1 MKKNIILYSFI
12 ALLSGTAGCS
22 DMLDEYPLD
31 AISPETYYNNADEL
45 RSATNQFYGM
55 FPGAASGYTES
66 ADVVCIFNLPAEV
79 QGIRT
84 VPTSGGGW
92 NWEYLR
98 AVNFYLSHSVRCDDV
113 DAREH
118 FDGIARFF
126 RAYFYFEKVKR
137 FGEVPWFD
145 RELSSTDPEL
155 FRPRDSRDF
164 IMDKILD
171 DLTYAINNISDKK
184 DLYNV
189 THWTALALKSRICL
203 FEGTFRKYHGIP
215 GYEKF
220 LNECATA
227 SKLFIDNA
235 PYAIYQT
242 GAQPYRDLFS
252 SMNAIEEEVILAR
265 DYDRSQN
272 VMHEANANTLS
283 PTYGRPGMN
292 KKIVN
297 SYLMTNG
304 DRFTD
309 QPGYETMQYYD
320 EMQNRDPRL
329 TQTVVGP
336 GYMRIN
342 SDAVSSPN
350 FGASTTGYQITKWV
364 TDASGDGYL
373 GSSND
378 YILFRAAEVYLNYA
392 EAKAELGT
400 LTTGYQITKWVTDA
414 SGDGYLG
421 SSNDYILFRAA
432 EVYLNYAE
440 AKAELGTLTQEDLK
454 ISIKKIRDRVGMPNI
469 DMDAANAN
477 PDPYLCALESGY
489 QNVTGPNKGVIL
501 EIRRERTIEL
511 LLEGFRYYD
520 IIRWKEGKVFE
531 QPYKG
536 MYFPGLTQ
544 GSGDNRYDVFDMNDG
559 TVGDKEKVDICI
571 YTGKKPSV
579 KNIRKFYKLGDE
591 FVLTDG
597 DKGNI
602 ICHDIEKEP
611 RQWREDRDYLYPIPT
626 QERLLS
632 NGTLSQ
638 NPNWNDGLDF

>member
-400 LTTGYQITKWVTDA
+400 LT
-414 SGDGYLG
+414 
-421 SSNDYILFRAA
+421 
-432 EVYLNYAE
+432 
-440 AKAELGTLTQEDLK
+440 QEDLK

-520 IIRWKEGKVFE
+520 IIRWKEGKMFE
-531 QPYKG
+531 QPFLG

-559 TVGDKEKVDICI
+559 IAGDKEKVDICI

-579 KNIRKFYKLGDE
+579 KNIRKFYKLGEE

-611 RQWREDRDYLYPIPT
+611 RQWNEERDYFFPIPT
-626 QERLLS
+626 TERSLT
-632 NGTLSQ
+632 NGALTQ
-638 NPNWNDGLDF
+638 NPGWNDGLDF

>member
-55 FPGAASGYTES
+55 FPGAVSGYTES

-400 LTTGYQITKWVTDA
+400 LT
-414 SGDGYLG
+414 
-421 SSNDYILFRAA
+421 
-432 EVYLNYAE
+432 
-440 AKAELGTLTQEDLK
+440 QEDLK

>member
-22 DMLDEYPLD
+22 DMLDQYPLD

-66 ADVVCIFNLPAEV
+66 ADVVCTFNLPAEV
-79 QGIRT
+79 QGILT

-203 FEGTFRKYHGIP
+203 FEGTYRKYHGIP

-220 LNECATA
+220 LDECATA

-235 PYAIYQT
+235 PYAIYKT

-265 DYDRSQN
+265 DYDRAQN

-342 SDAVSSPN
+342 STTVSSPN

-400 LTTGYQITKWVTDA
+400 LTQD
-414 SGDGYLG
+414 
-421 SSNDYILFRAA
+421 
-432 EVYLNYAE
+432 
-440 AKAELGTLTQEDLK
+440 DLK

-520 IIRWKEGKVFE
+520 IIRWKEGKIFE

-536 MYFPGLTQ
+536 MYFPGLTK
-544 GSGDNRYDVFDMNDG
+544 GSGENRYDVFDMNDG

-638 NPNWNDGLDF
+638 NPNWDDGLDF

>member
-22 DMLDEYPLD
+22 DMLDQYPLD

-66 ADVVCIFNLPAEV
+66 ADVVCTFNLPAEV

-203 FEGTFRKYHGIP
+203 FEGTYRKYHGIP

-220 LNECATA
+220 LDECATA

-235 PYAIYQT
+235 PYAIYKT

-265 DYDRSQN
+265 DYDRAQN

-342 SDAVSSPN
+342 STTVSSPN

-400 LTTGYQITKWVTDA
+400 LT
-414 SGDGYLG
+414 
-421 SSNDYILFRAA
+421 
-432 EVYLNYAE
+432 
-440 AKAELGTLTQEDLK
+440 QEDLE

-520 IIRWKEGKVFE
+520 IIRWKEGKIFE

-536 MYFPGLTQ
+536 MYFPGLTK
-544 GSGDNRYDVFDMNDG
+544 GSGENRYDVFDMNDG

-638 NPNWNDGLDF
+638 NPNWDDGLDF

>member
-400 LTTGYQITKWVTDA
+400 LT
-414 SGDGYLG
+414 
-421 SSNDYILFRAA
+421 
-432 EVYLNYAE
+432 
-440 AKAELGTLTQEDLK
+440 QEDLE

-501 EIRRERTIEL
+501 EIRRERTMEL

-638 NPNWNDGLDF
+638 NPNWDDGLDF

>member
-155 FRPRDSRDF
+155 FRPRDSRDI

-304 DRFTD
+304 TRFTD
-309 QPGYETMQYYD
+309 QPGYKTMQYYD

-342 SDAVSSPN
+342 SDKVESPN
-350 FGASTTGYQITKWV
+350 FSSSTTGYQIIKWV
-364 TDASGDGYL
+364 TDASGDGYM
-373 GSSND
+373 
-378 YILFRAAEVYLNYA
+378 
-392 EAKAELGT
+392 
-400 LTTGYQITKWVTDA
+400 
-414 SGDGYLG
+414 G

-440 AKAELGTLTQEDLK
+440 AKAELGTLTQEDLE

-469 DMDAANAN
+469 DMFAANAN
-477 PDPYLCALESGY
+477 PDPYLCAPETGY
-489 QNVTGPNKGVIL
+489 RNVTDPNKGVIL

-511 LLEGFRYYD
+511 CLEGHRYYD
-520 IIRWKEGKVFE
+520 IIRWKEGKMFE
-531 QPYKG
+531 QPFLG

-559 TVGDKEKVDICI
+559 IAGDKEKVDICI

-579 KNIRKFYKLGDE
+579 KNIRKFYKLGEE

-611 RQWREDRDYLYPIPT
+611 RQWNEERDYFFPIPT
-626 QERLLS
+626 TERSLT
-632 NGTLSQ
+632 NGALTQ
-638 NPNWNDGLDF
+638 NPGWNDGLDF

>member
-171 DLTYAINNISDKK
+171 DLTYAIDNISDKK

-203 FEGTFRKYHGIP
+203 FEGTFRKYHGVP

-400 LTTGYQITKWVTDA
+400 LT
-414 SGDGYLG
+414 
-421 SSNDYILFRAA
+421 
-432 EVYLNYAE
+432 
-440 AKAELGTLTQEDLK
+440 QEDLE
-454 ISIKKIRDRVGMPNI
+454 ISIKKIRDRMSMPNI

-638 NPNWNDGLDF
+638 NPNWDDGLDF

>member
-309 QPGYETMQYYD
+309 QPGYKTMQYYD

-350 FGASTTGYQITKWV
+350 FGASTTGYQIIKWV
-364 TDASGDGYL
+364 TDASGDGYM
-373 GSSND
+373 
-378 YILFRAAEVYLNYA
+378 
-392 EAKAELGT
+392 
-400 LTTGYQITKWVTDA
+400 
-414 SGDGYLG
+414 G

-440 AKAELGTLTQEDLK
+440 AKAELGTLTQEDLE

-469 DMDAANAN
+469 DMLAANAN
-477 PDPYLCALESGY
+477 PDPYLCAPETGY
-489 QNVTGPNKGVIL
+489 RNVTDPNKGVIL

-511 LLEGFRYYD
+511 CLEGHRYYD
-520 IIRWKEGKVFE
+520 IIRWKEGKMFE
-531 QPYKG
+531 QPFLG

-559 TVGDKEKVDICI
+559 IAGDKEKVDICI

>member
-22 DMLDEYPLD
+22 DMLDQYPLD

-66 ADVVCIFNLPAEV
+66 ADVVCTFNLPAEV

-203 FEGTFRKYHGIP
+203 FEGTYRKYHGIP

-220 LNECATA
+220 LDECATA

-235 PYAIYQT
+235 PYAIYKT

-265 DYDRSQN
+265 DYDRAQN

-342 SDAVSSPN
+342 STTVSSPN
-350 FGASTTGYQITKWV
+350 FGASTTGYQIIKWV
-364 TDASGDGYL
+364 TDASGDGYM
-373 GSSND
+373 
-378 YILFRAAEVYLNYA
+378 
-392 EAKAELGT
+392 
-400 LTTGYQITKWVTDA
+400 
-414 SGDGYLG
+414 G

-440 AKAELGTLTQEDLK
+440 AKAELGTLTQDDLK

-469 DMDAANAN
+469 DMLAANAN
-477 PDPYLCALESGY
+477 PDPYLCAPETGY
-489 QNVTGPNKGVIL
+489 RNVTGPNKGVIL

-511 LLEGFRYYD
+511 CLEGHRYYD
-520 IIRWKEGKVFE
+520 IIRWKEGKMFE
-531 QPYKG
+531 QPFLG

-559 TVGDKEKVDICI
+559 TVGDGEKVDICI

-579 KNIRKFYKLGDE
+579 RNIRKFYKLGEE

-611 RQWREDRDYLYPIPT
+611 RQWNEERDYFFPIPT
-626 QERLLS
+626 TERSLT
-632 NGTLSQ
+632 NGALTQ
-638 NPNWNDGLDF
+638 NPGWNDGLDF

>member
-22 DMLDEYPLD
+22 DMLDQYPLD

-66 ADVVCIFNLPAEV
+66 ADVVCTFNLPAEV

-203 FEGTFRKYHGIP
+203 FEGTYRKYHGIP

-220 LNECATA
+220 LDECATA

-235 PYAIYQT
+235 PYAIYKT

-265 DYDRSQN
+265 DYDRAQN

-342 SDAVSSPN
+342 STTVSSPN

-364 TDASGDGYL
+364 T
-373 GSSND
+373 N
-378 YILFRAAEVYLNYA
+378 
-392 EAKAELGT
+392 
-400 LTTGYQITKWVTDA
+400 A

-440 AKAELGTLTQEDLK
+440 AKAELGTLTQDDLK

-520 IIRWKEGKVFE
+520 IIRWKEGKIFE

-536 MYFPGLTQ
+536 MYFPGLTK
-544 GSGDNRYDVFDMNDG
+544 GSGENRYDVFDMNDG

-638 NPNWNDGLDF
+638 NPNWDDGLDF

>member
-22 DMLDEYPLD
+22 DMLDQYPLD

-66 ADVVCIFNLPAEV
+66 ADVVCTFNLPAEV

-203 FEGTFRKYHGIP
+203 FEGTYRKYHGIP

-220 LNECATA
+220 LDECATA

-235 PYAIYQT
+235 PYAIYKT

-265 DYDRSQN
+265 DYDRAQN

-342 SDAVSSPN
+342 STTVSSPN

-400 LTTGYQITKWVTDA
+400 LT
-414 SGDGYLG
+414 
-421 SSNDYILFRAA
+421 
-432 EVYLNYAE
+432 
-440 AKAELGTLTQEDLK
+440 QEDLE

-469 DMDAANAN
+469 DMLAANAN
-477 PDPYLCALESGY
+477 PDPYLCAPETGY
-489 QNVTGPNKGVIL
+489 RNVTDPNKGVIL

-511 LLEGFRYYD
+511 CLEGHRYYD
-520 IIRWKEGKVFE
+520 IIRWKEGKMFE
-531 QPYKG
+531 QPFLG

-559 TVGDKEKVDICI
+559 IAGDKEKVDICI

-579 KNIRKFYKLGDE
+579 KNIRKFYKLGEE

-638 NPNWNDGLDF
+638 NPNWDDGLDF

>member
-22 DMLDEYPLD
+22 DMLDQYPLD

-66 ADVVCIFNLPAEV
+66 ADVVCTFNLPAEV

-203 FEGTFRKYHGIP
+203 FEGTYRKYHGIP

-220 LNECATA
+220 LDECATA

-235 PYAIYQT
+235 PYAIYKT

-265 DYDRSQN
+265 DYDRAQN

-342 SDAVSSPN
+342 STTVSSPN
-350 FGASTTGYQITKWV
+350 FGASTTGYQIIKWV
-364 TDASGDGYL
+364 TDASGDGYM
-373 GSSND
+373 
-378 YILFRAAEVYLNYA
+378 
-392 EAKAELGT
+392 
-400 LTTGYQITKWVTDA
+400 
-414 SGDGYLG
+414 G

-440 AKAELGTLTQEDLK
+440 AKAELGTLTQEDLE

-520 IIRWKEGKVFE
+520 IIRWKEGKMFE
-531 QPYKG
+531 QPFLG

-638 NPNWNDGLDF
+638 NPNWDDGLDF

>member
-22 DMLDEYPLD
+22 DMLDQYPLD

-66 ADVVCIFNLPAEV
+66 ADVVCTFNLPAEV

-203 FEGTFRKYHGIP
+203 FEGTYRKYHGIP

-220 LNECATA
+220 LDECATT

-235 PYAIYQT
+235 PYAIYKT

-265 DYDRSQN
+265 DYDRAQN

-342 SDAVSSPN
+342 SDKVESPN
-350 FGASTTGYQITKWV
+350 FSSSTTGYQIIKWV
-364 TDASGDGYL
+364 TDASGDGYM
-373 GSSND
+373 
-378 YILFRAAEVYLNYA
+378 
-392 EAKAELGT
+392 
-400 LTTGYQITKWVTDA
+400 
-414 SGDGYLG
+414 G

-440 AKAELGTLTQEDLK
+440 AKAELGTLTQEDLE

-469 DMDAANAN
+469 DMLAANAN
-477 PDPYLCALESGY
+477 PDPYLCAPETGY
-489 QNVTGPNKGVIL
+489 RNVTDPNKGVIL

-520 IIRWKEGKVFE
+520 IIRWKEGKMFE
-531 QPYKG
+531 QPFLG

-559 TVGDKEKVDICI
+559 IAGDKEKVDICI

-579 KNIRKFYKLGDE
+579 KNIRKFYKLGEE

-611 RQWREDRDYLYPIPT
+611 RQWNEERDYFFPIPT
-626 QERLLS
+626 TERSLT
-632 NGTLSQ
+632 NGALTQ
-638 NPNWNDGLDF
+638 NPGWNDGLDF

>member
-227 SKLFIDNA
+227 SKQFIDNA

-350 FGASTTGYQITKWV
+350 FGAS
-364 TDASGDGYL
+364 
-373 GSSND
+373 
-378 YILFRAAEVYLNYA
+378 
-392 EAKAELGT
+392 
-400 LTTGYQITKWVTDA
+400 TTGYQITKWVTDA

-638 NPNWNDGLDF
+638 NPNWDDGLDF

>member
-1 MKKNIILYSFI
+1 MNT
-12 ALLSGTAGCS
+12 LSN
-22 DMLDEYPLD
+22 

-400 LTTGYQITKWVTDA
+400 LT
-414 SGDGYLG
+414 
-421 SSNDYILFRAA
+421 
-432 EVYLNYAE
+432 
-440 AKAELGTLTQEDLK
+440 QEDLK

-638 NPNWNDGLDF
+638 NPNWDDGLDF

>member
-364 TDASGDGYL
+364 TDAS
-373 GSSND
+373 S
-378 YILFRAAEVYLNYA
+378 
-392 EAKAELGT
+392 
-400 LTTGYQITKWVTDA
+400 
-414 SGDGYLG
+414 DGYLG

-638 NPNWNDGLDF
+638 NPNWDDGLDF

>member
-400 LTTGYQITKWVTDA
+400 LT
-414 SGDGYLG
+414 
-421 SSNDYILFRAA
+421 
-432 EVYLNYAE
+432 
-440 AKAELGTLTQEDLK
+440 QEDLK

-571 YTGKKPSV
+571 YSGKKPSV

-638 NPNWNDGLDF
+638 NPNWDDGLDF

>member
-342 SDAVSSPN
+342 SDKVESPN
-350 FGASTTGYQITKWV
+350 FSSSTTGYQIIKWV
-364 TDASGDGYL
+364 TDASGDGYM
-373 GSSND
+373 
-378 YILFRAAEVYLNYA
+378 
-392 EAKAELGT
+392 
-400 LTTGYQITKWVTDA
+400 
-414 SGDGYLG
+414 G

-469 DMDAANAN
+469 NMDAANAN

-638 NPNWNDGLDF
+638 NPNWDDGLDF

>member
-342 SDAVSSPN
+342 SDKVESPN
-350 FGASTTGYQITKWV
+350 FSSSTTGYQIIKWV
-364 TDASGDGYL
+364 TDASGDGYM
-373 GSSND
+373 
-378 YILFRAAEVYLNYA
+378 
-392 EAKAELGT
+392 
-400 LTTGYQITKWVTDA
+400 
-414 SGDGYLG
+414 G

-440 AKAELGTLTQEDLK
+440 AKAELGTLTQDDLK
-454 ISIKKIRDRVGMPNI
+454 ISIKQIRDRVGMPNI
-469 DMDAANAN
+469 DMLAANAN
-477 PDPYLCALESGY
+477 PDPYLCAPETGY
-489 QNVTGPNKGVIL
+489 RNVTGPNKGVIL

-511 LLEGFRYYD
+511 CLEGHRYYD
-520 IIRWKEGKVFE
+520 IIRWKEGKMFE
-531 QPYKG
+531 QPFLG

-559 TVGDKEKVDICI
+559 TVGDTEKVDICI

-579 KNIRKFYKLGDE
+579 KNIRKFYKLGEE

>member
-342 SDAVSSPN
+342 SDKVESPN
-350 FGASTTGYQITKWV
+350 FSSSTTGYQIIKWV
-364 TDASGDGYL
+364 TDASGDGYM
-373 GSSND
+373 
-378 YILFRAAEVYLNYA
+378 
-392 EAKAELGT
+392 
-400 LTTGYQITKWVTDA
+400 
-414 SGDGYLG
+414 G

-440 AKAELGTLTQEDLK
+440 AKAELGTLTQDDLK

-469 DMDAANAN
+469 DMLAANAN
-477 PDPYLCALESGY
+477 PDPYLCAPETGY
-489 QNVTGPNKGVIL
+489 RNVTGPNKGVIL

-511 LLEGFRYYD
+511 CLEGHRYYD
-520 IIRWKEGKVFE
+520 IIRWKEGKMFE
-531 QPYKG
+531 QPFLG

-559 TVGDKEKVDICI
+559 TVGDTEKVDICI

-579 KNIRKFYKLGDE
+579 KNIRKFYKLGEE

>member
-400 LTTGYQITKWVTDA
+400 LT
-414 SGDGYLG
+414 
-421 SSNDYILFRAA
+421 
-432 EVYLNYAE
+432 
-440 AKAELGTLTQEDLK
+440 QEDLK

-489 QNVTGPNKGVIL
+489 QNVTGPNKCVIL

-638 NPNWNDGLDF
+638 NPNWDDGLDF

>member
-22 DMLDEYPLD
+22 DMLDQYPLD

-66 ADVVCIFNLPAEV
+66 ADVVCTFNLPAEV

-203 FEGTFRKYHGIP
+203 FEGTYRKYHGIP

-220 LNECATA
+220 LDECATA

-235 PYAIYQT
+235 PYAIYKT

-265 DYDRSQN
+265 DYDRAQN

-342 SDAVSSPN
+342 STTVSSPN

-400 LTTGYQITKWVTDA
+400 LTQD
-414 SGDGYLG
+414 
-421 SSNDYILFRAA
+421 
-432 EVYLNYAE
+432 
-440 AKAELGTLTQEDLK
+440 DLK

-520 IIRWKEGKVFE
+520 IIRWKEGKIFE

-536 MYFPGLTQ
+536 MYFPGLTK
-544 GSGDNRYDVFDMNDG
+544 GSGENRYDVFDMNDG

-626 QERLLS
+626 QERILS

-638 NPNWNDGLDF
+638 NPNWDDGLDF

>member
-400 LTTGYQITKWVTDA
+400 LT
-414 SGDGYLG
+414 
-421 SSNDYILFRAA
+421 
-432 EVYLNYAE
+432 
-440 AKAELGTLTQEDLK
+440 QEDLE

-638 NPNWNDGLDF
+638 NPNWDDELDF

>member
-22 DMLDEYPLD
+22 DMLDQYPLD

-66 ADVVCIFNLPAEV
+66 ADVVCTFNLPAEV

-126 RAYFYFEKVKR
+126 RAYFYFEIVKR

-203 FEGTFRKYHGIP
+203 FEGTYRKYHGIP

-220 LNECATA
+220 LDECATA

-235 PYAIYQT
+235 PYAIYKT

-265 DYDRSQN
+265 DYDRAQN

-342 SDAVSSPN
+342 STTVSSPN

-400 LTTGYQITKWVTDA
+400 LTQD
-414 SGDGYLG
+414 
-421 SSNDYILFRAA
+421 
-432 EVYLNYAE
+432 
-440 AKAELGTLTQEDLK
+440 DLK

-520 IIRWKEGKVFE
+520 IIRWKEGKIFE

-536 MYFPGLTQ
+536 MYFPGLTK
-544 GSGDNRYDVFDMNDG
+544 GSGENRYDVFDMNDG

-638 NPNWNDGLDF
+638 NPNWDDGLDF

>member
-22 DMLDEYPLD
+22 DMLDQYPLD

-66 ADVVCIFNLPAEV
+66 ADVVCTFNLPAEV

-203 FEGTFRKYHGIP
+203 FEGTYRKYHGIP

-220 LNECATA
+220 LDECATA

-235 PYAIYQT
+235 PYAIYKT

-265 DYDRSQN
+265 DYDYTKG
-272 VMHEANANTLS
+272 VKHEANYNTMAQ
-283 PTYGRPGMN
+283 TYGRPGMN

-342 SDAVSSPN
+342 STTVSSPN
-350 FGASTTGYQITKWV
+350 FGASTTGYQI
-364 TDASGDGYL
+364 
-373 GSSND
+373 
-378 YILFRAAEVYLNYA
+378 I
-392 EAKAELGT
+392 
-400 LTTGYQITKWVTDA
+400 KWVTDA

-440 AKAELGTLTQEDLK
+440 AKAELGTLTQEDLE

-511 LLEGFRYYD
+511 CLEGHRYYD
-520 IIRWKEGKVFE
+520 IIRWKEGKMFE
-531 QPYKG
+531 QPFLG

-559 TVGDKEKVDICI
+559 IAGDKEKVDICI

-638 NPNWNDGLDF
+638 NPNWDDGLDF

>member
-1 MKKNIILYSFI
+1 
-12 ALLSGTAGCS
+12 
-22 DMLDEYPLD
+22 MLDEYPLD

-400 LTTGYQITKWVTDA
+400 LT
-414 SGDGYLG
+414 
-421 SSNDYILFRAA
+421 
-432 EVYLNYAE
+432 
-440 AKAELGTLTQEDLK
+440 QEDLK

-638 NPNWNDGLDF
+638 NPNWDDGLDF

>member
-297 SYLMTNG
+297 SYPMTNG

-350 FGASTTGYQITKWV
+350 FGAS
-364 TDASGDGYL
+364 
-373 GSSND
+373 
-378 YILFRAAEVYLNYA
+378 
-392 EAKAELGT
+392 
-400 LTTGYQITKWVTDA
+400 TTGYQITKWVTDA

-638 NPNWNDGLDF
+638 NPNWDDGLDF

>member
-66 ADVVCIFNLPAEV
+66 ADVVCTFNLPAEV

-203 FEGTFRKYHGIP
+203 FEGTYRKYHGIP

-220 LNECATA
+220 LDECATA

-235 PYAIYQT
+235 PYAIYKT

-265 DYDRSQN
+265 DYDRAQN

-400 LTTGYQITKWVTDA
+400 LT
-414 SGDGYLG
+414 
-421 SSNDYILFRAA
+421 
-432 EVYLNYAE
+432 
-440 AKAELGTLTQEDLK
+440 QEDLK

-520 IIRWKEGKVFE
+520 IIRWKEGKIFE

-536 MYFPGLTQ
+536 MYFPGLTK
-544 GSGDNRYDVFDMNDG
+544 GSGENRYDVFDMNDG

-638 NPNWNDGLDF
+638 NPNWDDGLDF

>member
-364 TDASGDGYL
+364 TDAL
-373 GSSND
+373 
-378 YILFRAAEVYLNYA
+378 
-392 EAKAELGT
+392 
-400 LTTGYQITKWVTDA
+400 
-414 SGDGYLG
+414 GDGYLG

-469 DMDAANAN
+469 DMLAANAN

-611 RQWREDRDYLYPIPT
+611 RQWNEERDYFFPIPT
-626 QERLLS
+626 TERSLT
-632 NGTLSQ
+632 NGALTQ
-638 NPNWNDGLDF
+638 NPGWNDGLDF

>member
-342 SDAVSSPN
+342 SDKVESPN
-350 FGASTTGYQITKWV
+350 FSSSTTGYQIIKWV
-364 TDASGDGYL
+364 TDASGDGYM
-373 GSSND
+373 
-378 YILFRAAEVYLNYA
+378 
-392 EAKAELGT
+392 
-400 LTTGYQITKWVTDA
+400 
-414 SGDGYLG
+414 G

-511 LLEGFRYYD
+511 CLEGHRYYD
-520 IIRWKEGKVFE
+520 IIRWKEGKMFE
-531 QPYKG
+531 QPFLG

-638 NPNWNDGLDF
+638 NPNWDDGLDF

>member
-22 DMLDEYPLD
+22 DMLDQYPLD

-66 ADVVCIFNLPAEV
+66 ADVVCTFNLPAEV

-203 FEGTFRKYHGIP
+203 FEGTYRKYHGIP

-220 LNECATA
+220 LDECATA

-235 PYAIYQT
+235 PYAIYKT

-265 DYDRSQN
+265 DYDRAQN

-342 SDAVSSPN
+342 SDKVESPN
-350 FGASTTGYQITKWV
+350 FSSSTTGYQIIKWV
-364 TDASGDGYL
+364 TDASGDGYM
-373 GSSND
+373 
-378 YILFRAAEVYLNYA
+378 
-392 EAKAELGT
+392 
-400 LTTGYQITKWVTDA
+400 
-414 SGDGYLG
+414 G

-440 AKAELGTLTQEDLK
+440 AKAELGTLTQDDLK

-520 IIRWKEGKVFE
+520 IIRWKEGKIFE

-536 MYFPGLTQ
+536 MYFPGLTK
-544 GSGDNRYDVFDMNDG
+544 GSGENRYDVFDMNDG

-611 RQWREDRDYLYPIPT
+611 RQWNEERDYFFPIPT
-626 QERLLS
+626 TERSLT
-632 NGTLSQ
+632 NGALTQ
-638 NPNWNDGLDF
+638 NPGWNDGLDF

>member
-22 DMLDEYPLD
+22 DMLDQYPLD

-66 ADVVCIFNLPAEV
+66 ADVVCTFNLPAEV

-203 FEGTFRKYHGIP
+203 FEGTYRKYHGIP

-220 LNECATA
+220 LDECATA

-235 PYAIYQT
+235 PYAIYKT

-265 DYDRSQN
+265 DYDRAQN

-297 SYLMTNG
+297 SYLMTDG
-304 DRFTD
+304 TRFTD
-309 QPGYETMQYYD
+309 PPGYKTMQYYD

-342 SDAVSSPN
+342 SDKVESPN
-350 FGASTTGYQITKWV
+350 FSSSTTGYQIIKWV
-364 TDASGDGYL
+364 TDASGDGYM
-373 GSSND
+373 
-378 YILFRAAEVYLNYA
+378 
-392 EAKAELGT
+392 
-400 LTTGYQITKWVTDA
+400 
-414 SGDGYLG
+414 G

-440 AKAELGTLTQEDLK
+440 AKAELGTLTQEDLE

-469 DMDAANAN
+469 DMFAANAN
-477 PDPYLCALESGY
+477 PDPYLCAPETGY
-489 QNVTGPNKGVIL
+489 RNVTDPNKGVIL

-511 LLEGFRYYD
+511 CLEGHRYYD
-520 IIRWKEGKVFE
+520 IIRWKEGKMFE
-531 QPYKG
+531 QPFLG

-559 TVGDKEKVDICI
+559 IAGDKEKVDICI

-579 KNIRKFYKLGDE
+579 KNIRKFYKLGEE

-638 NPNWNDGLDF
+638 NPNWDDGLDF

>member
-113 DAREH
+113 NAREH

-400 LTTGYQITKWVTDA
+400 LT
-414 SGDGYLG
+414 
-421 SSNDYILFRAA
+421 
-432 EVYLNYAE
+432 
-440 AKAELGTLTQEDLK
+440 QEDLK

-638 NPNWNDGLDF
+638 NPNWDDGLDF

>member
-22 DMLDEYPLD
+22 DMLDQYPLD

-66 ADVVCIFNLPAEV
+66 ADVVCTFNLPAEV

-203 FEGTFRKYHGIP
+203 FEGTYRKYHGIP

-220 LNECATA
+220 LDECATA

-235 PYAIYQT
+235 PYAIYKT

-265 DYDRSQN
+265 DYDRAQN

-342 SDAVSSPN
+342 SDKVESPN
-350 FGASTTGYQITKWV
+350 FSSSTTGYQIIKWV
-364 TDASGDGYL
+364 TDASGDGYM
-373 GSSND
+373 
-378 YILFRAAEVYLNYA
+378 
-392 EAKAELGT
+392 
-400 LTTGYQITKWVTDA
+400 
-414 SGDGYLG
+414 G

-440 AKAELGTLTQEDLK
+440 AKAELGTLTQEDLE

-469 DMDAANAN
+469 DMFAANAN
-477 PDPYLCALESGY
+477 PDPYLCAPETGY
-489 QNVTGPNKGVIL
+489 RNVTDPNKGVIL

-511 LLEGFRYYD
+511 CLEGHRYYD
-520 IIRWKEGKVFE
+520 IIRWKEGKMFE
-531 QPYKG
+531 QPFLG

-638 NPNWNDGLDF
+638 NPNWDDGLDF

>member
-203 FEGTFRKYHGIP
+203 FEGTYRKYHGIP

-220 LNECATA
+220 LDECATA

-235 PYAIYQT
+235 PYAIYKT

-400 LTTGYQITKWVTDA
+400 LT
-414 SGDGYLG
+414 
-421 SSNDYILFRAA
+421 
-432 EVYLNYAE
+432 
-440 AKAELGTLTQEDLK
+440 QEDLE

-638 NPNWNDGLDF
+638 NPNWDDGLDF

>member
-22 DMLDEYPLD
+22 DMLDQYPLD

-66 ADVVCIFNLPAEV
+66 ADVVCTFNLPAEV

-84 VPTSGGGW
+84 VPTSGEGW

-203 FEGTFRKYHGIP
+203 FEGTYRKYHGIP

-220 LNECATA
+220 LDECATT

-235 PYAIYQT
+235 PYAIYKT

-265 DYDRSQN
+265 DYDRAQN

-342 SDAVSSPN
+342 STTVSSPN

-400 LTTGYQITKWVTDA
+400 LTQD
-414 SGDGYLG
+414 
-421 SSNDYILFRAA
+421 
-432 EVYLNYAE
+432 
-440 AKAELGTLTQEDLK
+440 DLK

-638 NPNWNDGLDF
+638 NPNWDDGLDF

>member
-22 DMLDEYPLD
+22 DMLDQYPLD

-66 ADVVCIFNLPAEV
+66 ADVVCTFNLPAEV

-203 FEGTFRKYHGIP
+203 FEGTYRKYHGIP

-220 LNECATA
+220 LDECATA

-235 PYAIYQT
+235 PYAIYKT

-265 DYDRSQN
+265 DYDRAQN

-400 LTTGYQITKWVTDA
+400 LT
-414 SGDGYLG
+414 
-421 SSNDYILFRAA
+421 
-432 EVYLNYAE
+432 
-440 AKAELGTLTQEDLK
+440 QEDLE

-469 DMDAANAN
+469 DMFAANAN
-477 PDPYLCALESGY
+477 PDPYLCAPETGY
-489 QNVTGPNKGVIL
+489 RNVTGPNKGVIL

-511 LLEGFRYYD
+511 CLEGHRYYD
-520 IIRWKEGKVFE
+520 IIRWKEGKMFE
-531 QPYKG
+531 QPFLG

-559 TVGDKEKVDICI
+559 IAGDKEKVDICI

-579 KNIRKFYKLGDE
+579 KNIRKFYKLGEE

-611 RQWREDRDYLYPIPT
+611 RQWNEERDYFFPIPT
-626 QERLLS
+626 TERSLT
-632 NGTLSQ
+632 NGALTQ
-638 NPNWNDGLDF
+638 NPGWNDGLDF

>member
-66 ADVVCIFNLPAEV
+66 ADVVCTFNLPAEV

-203 FEGTFRKYHGIP
+203 FEGTYRKYHGIP

-220 LNECATA
+220 LDECATA

-235 PYAIYQT
+235 PYAIYKT

-265 DYDRSQN
+265 DYDRAQN

-342 SDAVSSPN
+342 STTVSSPN

-400 LTTGYQITKWVTDA
+400 LT
-414 SGDGYLG
+414 
-421 SSNDYILFRAA
+421 
-432 EVYLNYAE
+432 
-440 AKAELGTLTQEDLK
+440 QEDLE

-469 DMDAANAN
+469 DMFAANAN
-477 PDPYLCALESGY
+477 PDPYLCAPETGY
-489 QNVTGPNKGVIL
+489 RNVTGPNKGVIL

-511 LLEGFRYYD
+511 CLEGHRYYD
-520 IIRWKEGKVFE
+520 IIRWKEGKMFE
-531 QPYKG
+531 QPFLG

-559 TVGDKEKVDICI
+559 IAGDKEKVDICI

-579 KNIRKFYKLGDE
+579 KNIRKFYKLGEE

-638 NPNWNDGLDF
+638 NPNWDDGLDF